1 MSSLHLGRAWLG
13 KAEVTLESYQKS
25 VVVESNEVNLF
36 NTKIVQLFN
45 LFDRQDAIDLI
56 KVEKSS

>member
-1 MSSLHLGRAWLG
+1 MSLLHLGRAWLG
-13 KAEVTLESYQKS
+13 KAEVTCESSQKS

-45 LFDRQDAIDLI
+45 IFDRQDAIDLI